1 MTKRNP
7 QAANPMSW
15 SHWWDGDGD
24 GNDVRGWRQKKER
37 PESKHWKTL
46 EPNFIH
52 SHPFSSIFRN
62 PKSDMIYHQLFPI
75 FFPKKWQLFLG
86 FHDGSRWWRWFSSQ
100 PPITTP
106 WKGRGLGSGTG
117 GRPSELGMEVRA
129 PESRVG
135 KRSVSRSLFM
145 SLNVGKTMPC
155 LPTMTGNGWKTTYKN
170 GDDWGIV
177 FFNETEK
184 TWTMAL
190 KNWWFCGM
198 KHDNH
203 GDSPIIWIF
212 WLTSKAY
219 SPIDT
224 APWLLGHRIMK
235 IKCMDSIIQHYHHHH
250 VF

>member
-1 MTKRNP
+1 MAFFKPHYQLFQYRGVGKCPKWTSPKYWGYNLQQIFESDVQNSQNGTFTKPWVSLDKTWQNETPKQRIRCPGATDGMAMAMAMT
-7 QAANPMSW
+7 W
-15 SHWWDGDGD
+15 EVG
-24 GNDVRGWRQKKER
+24 VRKKER

-62 PKSDMIYHQLFPI
+62 PKSDMIYHQLFPN

-117 GRPSELGMEVRA
+117 GRPSELGVEVRA

-177 FFNETEK
+177 FF
-184 TWTMAL
+184 
-190 KNWWFCGM
+190 
-198 KHDNH
+198 
-203 GDSPIIWIF
+203 
-212 WLTSKAY
+212 
-219 SPIDT
+219 
-224 APWLLGHRIMK
+224 
-235 IKCMDSIIQHYHHHH
+235 
-250 VF
+250 